1 MAYSHPSPF
10 SLGGVNEMRKSY
22 LSVVL
27 LVMIQL
33 VSVPMVF
40 SQTTK
45 YVSGIYSNL
54 RYNVEGG
61 DLLGMELLIFPSG
74 SGPELNYLALIQIAE
89 GGAPF
94 AVLVPV
100 IIKANTIEFTLP
112 SGRLYSN
119 ERFSGKFVGNEL
131 IIQWS
136 NGTEER
142 LKRGKSYWQ

>member
-1 MAYSHPSPF
+1 MAYSHPSPL

-74 SGPELNYLALIQIAE
+74 SGPELNYLALI
-89 GGAPF
+89 
-94 AVLVPV
+94 
-100 IIKANTIEFTLP
+100 
-112 SGRLYSN
+112 
-119 ERFSGKFVGNEL
+119 
-131 IIQWS
+131 
-136 NGTEER
+136 
-142 LKRGKSYWQ
+142 